1 MEMSNALQKNLM
13 QLFPNKII
21 YSAELCKNISV
32 HMALHREAKR
42 AGVSSRQLTE
52 SNGFVWKDIERAMDF
67 SGEKVDEG
75 LEVVPVINQIYT
87 TQTFL
92 GNAILTEE
100 QRIAVYSYA
109 KSAFP
114 LAAYLQE
121 KDFYLPIIGESGSH
135 SIRIFDLAS
144 GKNACVYDYF
154 VIPEFTYSLNYPI
167 FFDEGKTV
175 TVQTFDAHYGH
186 REFTIYSEPGNNT
199 IQIPG
204 FTAMATLQ
212 LSLPVVHATLL
223 QSDQHRNLFT
233 LENKDLWVDDLK
245 ADSFI
250 SIDCPKGW
258 VAKFFMGNDELVCS
272 KSNHLYE
279 IGNFLQ
285 MHKGTDSNAN
295 AIILIDVDSSTFDK
309 GAMYFYV
316 GASRARRNLEIISN
330 ATKEDCAL
338 MVRSLNPKA
347 PLRRD
352 PISMLKVLLSC
363 DVDLIE

>member
-1 MEMSNALQKNLM
+1 M
-13 QLFPNKII
+13 
-21 YSAELCKNISV
+21 
-32 HMALHREAKR
+32 
-42 AGVSSRQLTE
+42 
-52 SNGFVWKDIERAMDF
+52 
-67 SGEKVDEG
+67 
-75 LEVVPVINQIYT
+75 
-87 TQTFL
+87 
-92 GNAILTEE
+92 
-100 QRIAVYSYA
+100 
-109 KSAFP
+109 
-114 LAAYLQE
+114 
-121 KDFYLPIIGESGSH
+121 
-135 SIRIFDLAS
+135 
-144 GKNACVYDYF
+144 
-154 VIPEFTYSLNYPI
+154 IPEFTYSLNYPI

-295 AIILIDVDSSTFDK
+295 LFVRLERGMNKPVFYNLLTVHFKPSFNRCPLIYENGALYWEIEDNFIGNK
-309 GAMYFYV
+309 GQDFHVYV
-316 GASRARRNLEIISN
+316 FLCGCIS
-330 ATKEDCAL
+330 CAEKFGNYL
-338 MVRSLNPKA
+338 QCNEGRLC
-347 PLRRD
+347 LD
-352 PISMLKVLLSC
+352 G
-363 DVDLIE
+363 

>member
-1 MEMSNALQKNLM
+1 MS
-13 QLFPNKII
+13 
-21 YSAELCKNISV
+21 
-32 HMALHREAKR
+32 
-42 AGVSSRQLTE
+42 G
-52 SNGFVWKDIERAMDF
+52 
-67 SGEKVDEG
+67 GENVGMPMGKPPMYKTVDEI
-75 LEVVPVINQIYT
+75 EEKIEKYQIQLDGKT
-87 TQTFL
+87 
-92 GNAILTEE
+92 
-100 QRIAVYSYA
+100 
-109 KSAFP
+109 FP

-233 LENKDLWVDDLK
+233 LENKDLDVAVHYDVSVGYGL
-245 ADSFI
+245 I
-250 SIDCPKGW
+250 KGVVI
-258 VAKFFMGNDELVCS
+258 VAVLVVYGDYELGALGAYFALDVHVAVLCERDFG
-272 KSNHLYE
+272 KYDFHVLHL
-279 IGNFLQ
+279 L
-285 MHKGTDSNAN
+285 
-295 AIILIDVDSSTFDK
+295 LI
-309 GAMYFYV
+309 
-316 GASRARRNLEIISN
+316 
-330 ATKEDCAL
+330 
-338 MVRSLNPKA
+338 
-347 PLRRD
+347 
-352 PISMLKVLLSC
+352 
-363 DVDLIE
+363 